1 MSLWG
6 NKELVANA
14 GTVAID
20 LSTGVIT
27 GSGTTFDTTGY
38 KAKVGDV
45 IVVGTGATMGYAV
58 ISSVTDDTNISVAT
72 TQYLIAD
79 TTVPTAIPAGASYYI
94 SEMPVYTMEDPMLAA
109 PEAKSVDGVLQKT
122 DVIYGVDAGEQTTA
136 NAASGV
142 ARKYAAPHAGWVGV
156 TTYNNWDGTMRV
168 KTETLVAGGE
178 DSSGSGGIASANVSD
193 REDTTYTG

>member
-20 LSTGVIT
+20 LSTGVII

-45 IVVGTGATMGYAV
+45 IVVGTGATNGYGV
-58 ISSVTDDTNISVAT
+58 ISSVTSNTVASVAT
-72 TQYLIAD
+72 TQYLIASSGVS
-79 TTVPTAIPAGASYYI
+79 TVTAGAAYYI

>member
-6 NKELVANA
+6 NKELVAKG
-14 GTVAID
+14 GTVAVD

-45 IVVGTGATMGYAV
+45 IVIGAGAANGYGV
-58 ISSVTDDTNISVAT
+58 ISSVTSDTVASVAT
-72 TQYLIAD
+72 TQYLIASSGVS
-79 TTVPTAIPAGASYYI
+79 TVTAGAAYYI

-109 PEAKSVDGVLQKT
+109 PEAKIIDDVLQKT

>member
-45 IVVGTGATMGYAV
+45 IVVGTGATNGYGV
-58 ISSVTDDTNISVAT
+58 ISSVTSNTVASVAT
-72 TQYLIAD
+72 TQYLIASSGVS
-79 TTVPTAIPAGASYYI
+79 TVTAGAAYYI

-109 PEAKSVDGVLQKT
+109 PEAKSNKT
-122 DVIYGVDAGEQTTA
+122 DVIYGVDSGEQDA
-136 NAASGV
+136 VNAASGD

-156 TTYNNWDGTMRV
+156 TTYIQTNADGTTELRV
-168 KTETLVAGGE
+168 KTEVLVAGGA
-178 DSSGSGGIASANVSD
+178 DADGNGGISASVD
-193 REDTTYTG
+193 REDVTYTG

>member
-20 LSTGVIT
+20 LSTGVVT

-58 ISSVTDDTNISVAT
+58 ISSVTDNTNISVAT

-109 PEAKSVDGVLQKT
+109 PEAKSNKT
-122 DVIYGVDAGEQTTA
+122 DVIFGVDATEQSVA
-136 NAASGV
+136 NDASGV

-156 TTYNNWDGTMRV
+156 TTYNNHDGTMRV
-168 KTETLVAGGE
+168 KTEVLVAGSTI
-178 DSSGSGGIASANVSD
+178 DSTADKD
-193 REDTTYTG
+193 REDTVYPDA

>member
-6 NKELVANA
+6 NKELVAN
-14 GTVAID
+14 GGSVAIN
-20 LSTGVIT
+20 LNTGVVT
-27 GSGTTFDTTGY
+27 GSGTTFDTAGY

-58 ISSVTDDTNISVAT
+58 ISSVTSNTVAGVST
-72 TQYLIAD
+72 TQYLIA
-79 TTVPTAIPAGASYYI
+79 TENFSEIKEGSSYYI

>member
-20 LSTGVIT
+20 LSTGVII

-45 IVVGTGATMGYAV
+45 IVVGTGATNGYGV
-58 ISSVTDDTNISVAT
+58 ISSVTSDTVASVAT
-72 TQYLIAD
+72 TQYLIASSGVS
-79 TTVPTAIPAGASYYI
+79 TVTAGAAYYI

-122 DVIYGVDAGEQTTA
+122 DVIYGVDAGEQTAA
-136 NAASGV
+136 NAASGT

-156 TTYNNWDGTMRV
+156 TTYTNWDGTMRV

>member
-6 NKELVANA
+6 NKELVAN
-14 GTVAID
+14 GGSVAIN
-20 LSTGVIT
+20 LTTGVVT

-58 ISSVTDDTNISVAT
+58 IDSVTSNTVAGVAK
-72 TQYLIAD
+72 TQYLIASSGSANID
-79 TTVPTAIPAGASYYI
+79 AGSSYYI

-109 PEAKSVDGVLQKT
+109 PEAKSNKT
-122 DVIYGVDAGEQTTA
+122 DVIFGVDATEQSVA
-136 NAASGV
+136 NDASGV

-156 TTYNNWDGTMRV
+156 TTYNNHDGTMRV
-168 KTETLVAGGE
+168 KTEVLVAGSTI
-178 DSSGSGGIASANVSD
+178 DSTADKD
-193 REDTTYTG
+193 REDTVYPDA

>member
-6 NKELVANA
+6 NKELVAN
-14 GTVAID
+14 GGSVAIN
-20 LSTGVIT
+20 LTTGAVT
-27 GSGTTFDTTGY
+27 GSGTTFNTTGY

-79 TTVPTAIPAGASYYI
+79 TKVPTAIPAGASYYN
-94 SEMPVYTMEDPMLAA
+94 SEMPGYTMEDPMLAA

-122 DVIYGVDAGEQTTA
+122 DVIYGVDAGEQTAA
-136 NAASGV
+136 NAASGT

-156 TTYNNWDGTMRV
+156 TTYNNWVGTMRV